1 MTKKILT
8 TMIVIVSFIITG
20 CTSEINKPISQIES
34 YIVNNCKLDGMV
46 KGDGKSLRRFYGINP
61 NDLEGFTIYTP
72 KSNMD
77 VDEMLIV
84 KVKDSSQIEA
94 IEESID
100 DRVNKQIE
108 NFNGYGAEQVALL
121 ENYEIKI
128 KDKYVFYVVSKDA
141 EKIKELFKDSIKS

>member
-1 MTKKILT
+1 MKKNIFI
-8 TMIVIVSFIITG
+8 TMIMLISSLVIG
-20 CTSEINKPISQIES
+20 CTTEINKPVSDIES
-34 YIVNNCKLDGMV
+34 YIVANCNLDKMV
-46 KGDGKSLRRFYGINP
+46 KGNGKSLRRFYGINP
-61 NDLEGFTIYTP
+61 NDLDQFVVYTP

-84 KVKDSSQIEA
+84 KVKDSSQIET

>member
-1 MTKKILT
+1 MVKKIFS
-8 TMIVIVSFIITG
+8 IIIIAFSFMITG
-20 CTSEINKPISQIES
+20 CTGEINTPISKIES
-34 YIVNNCKLDGMV
+34 HIINNCKLDEMI

-61 NDLEGFTIYTP
+61 NDLDGFTIYTP

-77 VDEMLIV
+77 VDEMLIA
-84 KVKDSSQIEA
+84 KVKDSSQIETL
-94 IEESID
+94 EESID

-128 KDKYVFYVVSKDA
+128 KDKYIFYVVSKEA

>member
-1 MTKKILT
+1 MVKKIFS
-8 TMIVIVSFIITG
+8 IIIIAFSFMITG
-20 CTSEINKPISQIES
+20 CTGEINTPISKIES
-34 YIVNNCKLDGMV
+34 HIINNCKLDEMI

-61 NDLEGFTIYTP
+61 NDLDGFTIYTP

-77 VDEMLIV
+77 VDEMLIA
-84 KVKDSSQIEA
+84 KVKDSSQIETL
-94 IEESID
+94 EESID

>member
-1 MTKKILT
+1 MVKKIFS
-8 TMIVIVSFIITG
+8 IIIIAFSFMITG
-20 CTSEINKPISQIES
+20 CTGEINTPISKIES
-34 YIVNNCKLDGMV
+34 HIINNCKLDEMI

-61 NDLEGFTIYTP
+61 NDLDEFIIYTP

-84 KVKDSSQIEA
+84 KVKDSSQIET

-100 DRVNKQIE
+100 SRVNKQIE
-108 NFNGYGAEQVALL
+108 SFNGYGVEQVALL

-128 KDKYVFYVVSKDA
+128 KDKYIFYVVSKEA